1 MKQAKARV
9 QTKMLSV
16 QQAAQRLGTR
26 YDYLYILLRSG
37 HLAGE
42 RVDGRWRIA
51 PTEVE
56 RYKTT
61 HPHIGKKVRND

>member
-1 MKQAKARV
+1 MKKKAKRIPTEV
-9 QTKMLSV
+9 LSV

-37 HLAGE
+37 RLAGE
-42 RVDGRWRIA
+42 QIDGRWRIA
-51 PTEVE
+51 LSEVE

-61 HPHIGKKVRND
+61 HPNIGKRLRNG